1 MYNKI
6 LGKRRVFKSGNTYR
20 KEWIDKGILNLSKWV
35 DRVNHVFPGFIL
47 DYGLDDNCMFI
58 IMRNLEGTPADKII
72 HDDLFI
78 EKMIDFCINNI
89 KHTAPLAHM
98 DWSMSNII
106 VNDNT
111 IEMVDWDNL
120 GMYPYSLVEYKL
132 NHDLKLAFGNKLNHY
147 IYLEKY
153 NVRKF

>member
-1 MYNKI
+1 M
-6 LGKRRVFKSGNTYR
+6 
-20 KEWIDKGILNLSKWV
+20 
-35 DRVNHVFPGFIL
+35 
-47 DYGLDDNCMFI
+47 
-58 IMRNLEGTPADKII
+58 
-72 HDDLFI
+72 
-78 EKMIDFCINNI
+78 
-89 KHTAPLAHM
+89 
-98 DWSMSNII
+98 
-106 VNDNT
+106 NDNT